1 MKHPIFVRPLTDAE
15 REAVEVGL
23 RSAEAVTLRRSQI
36 VRASAHGETVPQIAC
51 HLHCNEQTVR
61 NAIHA
66 FNRCG
71 PAALTRGSARPHTPQ
86 AAFTPAAAEQLRALL
101 PRSPRDFGYPTSL
114 WTLELASE
122 VAPQQGLTPE
132 RVTGETIRAT
142 RARLGV
148 RWVRAK
154 HRITSPDPAY
164 ERKRQRDR
172 LIRRTT
178 RHPDWLL
185 GFEDETWWS
194 RLARPVVHHW
204 TAGDQPLRLGEQAVA
219 PDDPDPPALAGYGV
233 RLPDLDEVGLRFRDG
248 RPVSAVP
255 TVFLEG
261 CCQEAAARDKTAL
274 LLVGDNASWHGSK
287 AVRSWLR
294 DHNRAVKQTGQGVRL
309 LRCPPAN
316 WPNASVLRW
325 TARITRTS
333 PFPNR

>member
-114 WTLELASE
+114 WTLELAAE

-164 ERKRQRDR
+164 ERKKA
-172 LIRRTT
+172 
-178 RHPDWLL
+178 
-185 GFEDETWWS
+185 
-194 RLARPVVHHW
+194 ARP
-204 TAGDQPLRLGEQAVA
+204 ADP
-219 PDDPDPPALAGYGV
+219 PDDAPPQLAPRV
-233 RLPDLDEVGLRFRDG
+233 RGRDMVESPGAARRPPLDGG
-248 RPVSAVP
+248 RPTP
-255 TVFLEG
+255 
-261 CCQEAAARDKTAL
+261 AA
-274 LLVGDNASWHGSK
+274 GG
-287 AVRSWLR
+287 
-294 DHNRAVKQTGQGVRL
+294 TGG
-309 LRCPPAN
+309 
-316 WPNASVLRW
+316 
-325 TARITRTS
+325 RTG
-333 PFPNR
+333 